1 MDYVNRVFAYFTRRR
16 VNIAVIAILLI
27 CCGIVLTFALR
38 GRVQDIFTPGGRE
51 MRVYFFNPQAG
62 QLQAE
67 NLPISIRDFRF
78 TSPWENDLNWVFA
91 AFANMQ
97 RPPSRNLSSTW
108 PEEVYPIS
116 YAMDE
121 RILFL
126 IFNES
131 YMDLSPLD
139 EALFRAALTLT
150 MTAGPY
156 VDEVILRVGGQDRT
170 ESSSTVFNAPQIS
183 SARLANLQTILYF
196 VCESGEGLVRDYT
209 VVRDANP
216 GATDLVALERLI
228 SGPAP
233 DGAVSFIPAETRVRV
248 LRDVDTR
255 SIYIILSGE
264 FSTRFNGS
272 HAQAQL
278 TIQAIVNTAL
288 SNSVWDI
295 RQVFFLIDSARE
307 SNFHGVQ
314 EFDRAFEYDET
325 VMIGFVAEEEED

>member
-1 MDYVNRVFAYFTRRR
+1 MDYVNRVA
-16 VNIAVIAILLI
+16 AILMRKRAIIVAVAIFLI
-27 CCGIVLTFALR
+27 CCGIALIFILR
-38 GRVQDIFTPGGRE
+38 GRVQDIFTPTGRE
-51 MRVYFFNPQAG
+51 MRVYFFNSQAG

-67 NLPISIRDFRF
+67 NLPINTRDFRF
-78 TSPWENDLNWVFA
+78 SLPWENDLNWIYA

-97 RPPSRNLSSTW
+97 RPPGRNLSSTW
-108 PEEVYPIS
+108 PEAVYPID
-116 YAMDE
+116 YIIDE

-126 IFNES
+126 SFNES
-131 YMDLSPLD
+131 YLEMPPLE
-139 EALFRAALTLT
+139 EALFRTALTLT

-156 VDEVILRVGGQDRT
+156 IDKVIMRTGAQDRV
-170 ESSSTVFNAPQIS
+170 ESPTTVFNAPHIS
-183 SARLANLQTILYF
+183 SARLANLNTILYF
-196 VCESGEGLVRDYT
+196 VCESGEGLVRDYSIIEN
-209 VVRDANP
+209 ANQRE
-216 GATDLVALERLI
+216 TELEALERLI
-228 SGPAP
+228 SGPVP
-233 DGAVSFIPAETRVRV
+233 DGAVSFIPTETRVRV

-307 SNFHGVQ
+307 SQFHGVQ
-314 EFDRAFEYDET
+314 DFDRAFEYDE
-325 VMIGFVAEEEED
+325 IILSPKHK